1 MAWPLRVYRVG
12 VSQPAP
18 QPIAAPATLP
28 LPDKPSIAVVRFT
41 NMSGDPE
48 QDYFAD
54 GMVEEII
61 TATPSSAR
69 CFCMACAWRPA
80 RPHEPDPPSYRD
92 PRRGCGRLFTAFG
105 GRRGGHAR
113 AAPSAPPGTG
123 QSEDRRAQ
131 GPGRKEHWRRLL
143 GRVRMGELDV
153 KNIPR
158 PVQVYALRSEGTA
171 GVPNVNVSPA
181 TSSSLSAAAP
191 RLSIVVLPFTI
202 LSNDPERGTLQTGSP
217 RI

>member
-1 MAWPLRVYRVG
+1 
-12 VSQPAP
+12 
-18 QPIAAPATLP
+18 
-28 LPDKPSIAVVRFT
+28 
-41 NMSGDPE
+41 
-48 QDYFAD
+48 
-54 GMVEEII
+54 
-61 TATPSSAR
+61 
-69 CFCMACAWRPA
+69 
-80 RPHEPDPPSYRD
+80 
-92 PRRGCGRLFTAFG
+92 
-105 GRRGGHAR
+105 
-113 AAPSAPPGTG
+113 
-123 QSEDRRAQ
+123 
-131 GPGRKEHWRRLL
+131 
-143 GRVRMGELDV
+143 MGELDV